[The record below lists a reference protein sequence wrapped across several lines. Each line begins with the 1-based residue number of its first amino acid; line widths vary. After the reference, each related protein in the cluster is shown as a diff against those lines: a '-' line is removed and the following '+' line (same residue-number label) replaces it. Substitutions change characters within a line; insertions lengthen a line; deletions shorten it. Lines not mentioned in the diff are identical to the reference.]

1 MAKTSEQSQEI
12 LQDQQA
18 REAYF
23 TASQRQLVWAR
34 FKKQRAAMTAA
45 IVLVVLVGWSF
56 LFKCW
61 PVVCQRHACMECV
74 PSIRLHEYIEQR
86 RGQARPVP
94 RIRFPSTAARETPC
108 SAR

>member
-1 MAKTSEQSQEI
+1 MAKTSEQSQEM

-45 IVLVVLVGWSF
+45 MVLVVLVVSGILAPILSPYDPTMAGRNRLSEW
-56 LFKCW
+56 
-61 PVVCQRHACMECV
+61 RTECADV
-74 PSIRLHEYIEQR
+74 L
-86 RGQARPVP
+86 
-94 RIRFPSTAARETPC
+94 
-108 SAR
+108 